1 MKIAFYGN
9 NLNLGYFF
17 VEAFRDAG
25 HDAVLL
31 QFPSVKNQDDPEWWL
46 EGETDAT
53 LMRRFGVMPDLG
65 SLKSL
70 SAQPVIQELY
80 AYLKSF
86 DAICMMQEGPAI
98 FSELDH
104 PNMLFISQGG
114 DLQNLPFGLSQYFS
128 LRTVMSVLT
137 GKQVPRTAKV
147 KQKYAAAEQLLRTV
161 DRDDVALIE
170 RVKSGLAA
178 MRLLARRGAR
188 QRAGL
193 KRCRHWVCT
202 PNQVPLIHKLGHS
215 LENVTFMQ
223 LPYFLNPRPEIAPA
237 TDGPLIFFHPTRV
250 LFLKLDD
257 NIYLKNNHRLV
268 RAFAQFIAESECEA
282 RLVMVRPA
290 CRSGCHPCADR
301 RSGNYGEGRLG
312 R

>member
-137 GKQVPRTAKV
+137 GKS
-147 KQKYAAAEQLLRTV
+147 AAHGQGSRN
-161 DRDDVALIE
+161 
-170 RVKSGLAA
+170 
-178 MRLLARRGAR
+178 M
-188 QRAGL
+188 
-193 KRCRHWVCT
+193 
-202 PNQVPLIHKLGHS
+202 
-215 LENVTFMQ
+215 
-223 LPYFLNPRPEIAPA
+223 LPPSSF
-237 TDGPLIFFHPTRV
+237 
-250 LFLKLDD
+250 
-257 NIYLKNNHRLV
+257 
-268 RAFAQFIAESECEA
+268 
-282 RLVMVRPA
+282 
-290 CRSGCHPCADR
+290 
-301 RSGNYGEGRLG
+301 
-312 R
+312 